1 MTAAKRRFAT
11 SMTGKMCDSPGAGQ
25 PGAEAAAGEEAE
37 EAEAAVAL
45 ARLLV
50 LSLSPPPSGWPWL
63 WGAGRALSQ
72 PVFLPGGDG
81 RTGPASRPA
90 SPSGQLRRGL
100 RGAQAGLG
108 RLKVTEC
115 MST

>member
-1 MTAAKRRFAT
+1 
-11 SMTGKMCDSPGAGQ
+11 MCDSPGAGQ

-50 LSLSPPPSGWPWL
+50 LSLSPPPSGLPWL
-63 WGAGRALSQ
+63 KGAGRALSQ
-72 PVFLPGGDG
+72 PVLLPGGDG
-81 RTGPASRPA
+81 KTGPASRPA
-90 SPSGQLRRGL
+90 SRSRQLRRGL
-100 RGAQAGLG
+100 RGAQAGSG